1 VSESRVLIRDLHAPL
16 SSSASS
22 SLSDTQSAS
31 FGSANSSPNS
41 RDAVNAN
48 ISSSPFANCCRF
60 IDDRQLVVAY
70 ADRSTAVHDVE
81 TGAHVRVIA
90 AEASFSSNGV
100 GSLSAAASLVGLGGG
115 DSTGAGGM
123 GVSFHGAH
131 GGLLAPDQLGG
142 GSIFNNAGTIG
153 QSAGATESHTLAIVE
168 AASPGAGSSPLPSVI
183 ATAGSD
189 GVVRVWDIRTDASK
203 AMRTFTGMRI
213 NKQLK
218 LFPAQ
223 I

>member
-1 VSESRVLIRDLHAPL
+1 VSESRVLIRDLHAP
-16 SSSASS
+16 SSASS

-100 GSLSAAASLVGLGGG
+100 GSLSAAASLVGLGG
-115 DSTGAGGM
+115 SSSAGGM
-123 GVSFHGAH
+123 GGSFHGAH
-131 GGLLAPDQLGG
+131 GGPLAHDQTGG

-153 QSAGATESHTLAIVE
+153 QSAGAAESHTLAIVE

-203 AMRTFTGMRI
+203 AMRTFTGTHIGTVI
-213 NKQLK
+213 NQMLNT
-218 LFPAQ
+218 
-223 I
+223 IN